1 MAQANGASVQAV
13 YDALND
19 LANKDQQGF
28 ITDVEFNRFAQIA
41 QLNIYNSLFDELKD
55 AKRLSRAGFN
65 PVRDKSRIK
74 RIQEDLSYFSKK
86 ATVTKDGDIFNKP
99 TDLSRIISI
108 STAGSILLDQS
119 TKKPIEV
126 CYDEEKIERILL
138 NNLSA
143 PTEDFPVALV
153 SDDIHVFPTS
163 IKKVEVR
170 YYKIPEGR
178 LSSGERVTIPQQPTY
193 DADSTNIDFELPEHY
208 TSDLVYEIAKM
219 IGLNLRDQQITNYTN
234 QEMQVRKQAE
244 TF

>member
-1 MAQANGASVQAV
+1 M
-13 YDALND
+13 
-19 LANKDQQGF
+19 
-28 ITDVEFNRFAQIA
+28 
-41 QLNIYNSLFDELKD
+41 
-55 AKRLSRAGFN
+55 
-65 PVRDKSRIK
+65 
-74 RIQEDLSYFSKK
+74 
-86 ATVTKDGDIFNKP
+86 
-99 TDLSRIISI
+99 
-108 STAGSILLDQS
+108 DQS
-119 TKKPIEV
+119 TKKPVEV

-193 DADSTNIDFELPEHY
+193 DADNTNIDFELPEHY

-219 IGLNLRDQQITNYTN
+219 IGLNLRDQEITNYTN